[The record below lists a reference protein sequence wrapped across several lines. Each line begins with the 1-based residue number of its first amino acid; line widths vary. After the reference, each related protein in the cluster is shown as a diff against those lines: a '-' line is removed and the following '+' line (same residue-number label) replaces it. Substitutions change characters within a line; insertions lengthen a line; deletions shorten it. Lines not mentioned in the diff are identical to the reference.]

1 MQNLT
6 ASLKREIIDTARICG
21 VKRLI
26 LFGSRARG
34 DYLDCSDIDLAV
46 LGGDALRF
54 KFFLDESSH
63 TLLKFDVV
71 DLSGI
76 KNTALLNAIATDGVI
91 LYDET

>member
-6 ASLKREIIDTARICG
+6 ASLEREIIDIARNCG

-34 DYLDCSDIDLAV
+34 DCHDLSDIDLAI

-54 KFFLDESSH
+54 KFFLDEHAH
-63 TLLKFDVV
+63 TLLKFDVL
-71 DLSGI
+71 DLATI
-76 KNTALLNAIATDGVI
+76 KNTSLLRAIATDGVI
-91 LYDET
+91 LYDQT